1 MWSVFKLA
9 ARAAIW
15 RTTPEPPLVGL
26 PTLLGWTVLLAA
38 VRIGLQYV
46 GAGPAPHFN
55 PYGLNA
61 AVTWLALDLA
71 VAAFFVRPD
80 ARATALSA
88 LFVLS
93 IITDIVATGIEL
105 GAPRL
110 ASAEIGRASCRE
122 RV

>member
-1 MWSVFKLA
+1 MIAGCLWSVVSVWSVFKLA

-38 VRIGLQYV
+38 VRVGLQYV

-61 AVTWLALDLA
+61 AVAWLALELA
-71 VAAFFVRPD
+71 VAAFFVGP
-80 ARATALSA
+80 AASRA
-88 LFVLS
+88 
-93 IITDIVATGIEL
+93 E
-105 GAPRL
+105 RH
-110 ASAEIGRASCRE
+110 RANR
-122 RV
+122 